1 MVSGNCVSE
10 VTSSREWQEESVPS
24 TWVTIRMKLCAMFS
38 LKTHFN
44 SFQSAFT
51 FNMLFISLLPILSPI
66 TNVRGLKETR
76 CSGSKIAIYLSFTF
90 LFEGQVRK
98 LWSG

>member
-1 MVSGNCVSE
+1 M
-10 VTSSREWQEESVPS
+10 PS